1 MRRHRRWAP
10 AFAGVRAVC
19 WIFSCACR
27 HWILPSAPLT
37 RRDERQRRQKP
48 STGDTAGT
56 GRTAAEWTGDPRL
69 GGGVVNPPVWR
80 ASTILYDNIA
90 DLRARGHATHDK
102 LYYGRRGTPTVWA
115 LADALTGMEPG
126 AEGSLLYPSGV
137 AANAAGLLALLAPGD
152 HLLMVDSAY
161 EPTRSFCNGL
171 LKRYGVTTT
180 YYDPLVGAGIAD
192 LITPET
198 KLIFLESPGSLTF
211 EVQDV
216 PAITAIA
223 RERGV
228 LTMLDNTWATPLL
241 FPALAHGVDVT
252 MMSLTKYVGGHSD
265 AMMGSLTATKAV
277 WPRLRQATYQ
287 LGQSVSPDDCA
298 LILRG
303 LRTLD
308 VRMARHGENGLA
320 VANWLAARA
329 DVGRVLHPAIPGD
342 PGHAIWARDFTG
354 TSGLFGFTLKGSDDA
369 ARTRFIDALIH
380 FGIGFS
386 WGGYESLVVPSDPAT
401 IRTATTWNDLD
412 PLVRLSIGL
421 EDPADLIAD
430 LDRGFAVMAA

>member
-1 MRRHRRWAP
+1 MSKDKHNDDPLRPATQLVQGGRRP
-10 AFAGVRAVC
+10 
-19 WIFSCACR
+19 
-27 HWILPSAPLT
+27 
-37 RRDERQRRQKP
+37 
-48 STGDTAGT
+48 
-56 GRTAAEWTGDPRL
+56 EWTGDPRL

-90 DLRARGHATHDK
+90 DMKARGHATHDQ

-126 AEGSLLYPSGV
+126 AEGTLLYPSGV
-137 AANAAGLLALLAPGD
+137 AAIAAGLLALLSPGD

-161 EPTRSFCNGL
+161 EPTRSFCNGML
-171 LKRYGVTTT
+171 ARYGVETT

-192 LITPET
+192 LITPAT

-216 PAITAIA
+216 PAIVAAA
-223 RERGV
+223 RARGV

-241 FPALAHGVDVT
+241 FPAIAQGIDVT

-287 LGQSVSPDDCA
+287 LGHAVSPDDCA
-298 LILRG
+298 LMLRG

-308 VRMARHGENGLA
+308 VRMARHGTNGLE
-320 VANWLAARA
+320 VANWLAGRA
-329 DVGRVLHPAIPGD
+329 EVARVLHPAMAGN
-342 PGHAIWARDFTG
+342 PGHAIWARDFLG
-354 TSGLFGFTLKGSDDA
+354 TSGLFGFTLKGVDEA
-369 ARTRFIDALIH
+369 ARTRFIDALQH

-386 WGGYESLVVPSDPAT
+386 WGGYESLVVPSDPAG
-401 IRTATTWNDLD
+401 IRTATAWTDAN

-430 LDRGFAVMAA
+430 LERGFAAMAG

>member
-1 MRRHRRWAP
+1 MSDSDDDSLRPATKLVQGGRRP
-10 AFAGVRAVC
+10 
-19 WIFSCACR
+19 
-27 HWILPSAPLT
+27 
-37 RRDERQRRQKP
+37 
-48 STGDTAGT
+48 
-56 GRTAAEWTGDPRL
+56 EWTGDPRL

-90 DLRARGHATHDK
+90 DLKARGHATHDK

-115 LADALTGMEPG
+115 LADALTQMEPG
-126 AEGSLLYPSGV
+126 AEGTLLYPSGV
-137 AANAAGLLALLAPGD
+137 AANSAGLLALLAPGD

-171 LKRYGVTTT
+171 LRRYGVTTT
-180 YYDPLVGAGIAD
+180 YYDPLVGAGIAE

-211 EVQDV
+211 EVQDI
-216 PAITAIA
+216 PAIAAVA
-223 RERGV
+223 RQHGV

-241 FPALAHGVDVT
+241 FPALQHGVDVT

-277 WPRLRQATYQ
+277 WPKLRSAAYQ

-298 LILRG
+298 LMLRG

-308 VRMARHGENGLA
+308 VRMQRHGENALT

-329 DVGRVLHPAIPGD
+329 DVGRVLHPALAGD
-342 PGHAIWARDFTG
+342 PGHAVWARDFAG
-354 TSGLFGFTLKGSDDA
+354 ASGLFGFTLKGADAA
-369 ARTRFIDALIH
+369 ARTRFIDALAH

-386 WGGYESLVVPSDPAT
+386 WGGYESLIVPSDPQA
-401 IRTATTWNDLD
+401 IRTATVWTD
-412 PLVRLSIGL
+412 PDALVRLSIGL

-430 LDRGFAVMAA
+430 LARGFAAMNA

>member
-1 MRRHRRWAP
+1 MSDSDDQSLRPATKLVQGGRRP
-10 AFAGVRAVC
+10 
-19 WIFSCACR
+19 
-27 HWILPSAPLT
+27 
-37 RRDERQRRQKP
+37 
-48 STGDTAGT
+48 
-56 GRTAAEWTGDPRL
+56 EWTGDPRL

-90 DLRARGHATHDK
+90 DLKARGASTHDK

-115 LADALTGMEPG
+115 LADALTGLEPG
-126 AEGSLLYPSGV
+126 AEGTLLYPSGV
-137 AANAAGLLALLAPGD
+137 AANSAGLLALLSPGD

-161 EPTRSFCNGL
+161 EPTRAFCNGML
-171 LKRYGVTTT
+171 ARMGVRTT
-180 YYDPLVGAGIAD
+180 YYDPLIGAGIEA

-223 RERGV
+223 RARGV

-241 FPALAHGVDVT
+241 FPALAHGVDVA
-252 MMSLTKYVGGHSD
+252 MMSLTKYAGGHSD

-277 WPRLRQATYQ
+277 WPKLRQATYQ
-287 LGQSVSPDDCA
+287 LGQAVSPDDCA
-298 LILRG
+298 MVLRG

-308 VRMARHGENGLA
+308 VRMARHGENGLK
-320 VANWLAARA
+320 VAGWLAERPE
-329 DVGRVLHPAIPGD
+329 VGRVLHPALPGD
-342 PGHAIWARDFTG
+342 PGHAIWRRDFGG
-354 TSGLFGFTLKGSDDA
+354 TSGLFGFTLKGVDEA
-369 ARTRFIDALIH
+369 ARTRFIDALAL

-386 WGGYESLVVPSDPAT
+386 WGGYESLVVPSDPEK
-401 IRTATTWNDLD
+401 IRTATRWTDLD

-421 EDPADLIAD
+421 EDPVDLIAD
-430 LDRGFAVMAA
+430 LTRGFAAL